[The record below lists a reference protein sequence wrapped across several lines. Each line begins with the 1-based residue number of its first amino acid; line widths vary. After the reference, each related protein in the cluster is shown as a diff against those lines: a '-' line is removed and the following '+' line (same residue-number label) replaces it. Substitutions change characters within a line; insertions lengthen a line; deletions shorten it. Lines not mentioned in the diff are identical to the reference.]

1 MATMTQIGR
10 VVLAALSASVVAGST
25 AAAQEPTP
33 GNAASVPRS
42 SANASEV
49 AAVSGWHHF
58 AWSSALEYTPFLGM
72 HVRRPIRNYFIAGG
86 ALVVAR
92 PLTRGEFFPWNRQ
105 VYFSDASHLN
115 DTTLIFQVSQ
125 RVTVATLTV
134 DGGVR
139 LAGPSGTMLERFGVE
154 GTVGVGRYI
163 IWADPERARENKRMS
178 AITWQLGGGFTMALG
193 QSAKLLA
200 RLDDVIF
207 TEYDRDFLSLSDPL
221 FAEDLFPN
229 PLQPP
234 PPKQRTIHNARVTV
248 GFTFVP
254 GGDGQ

>member
-1 MATMTQIGR
+1 MTQIRR
-10 VVLAALSASVVAGST
+10 VMLATMSVFIVPAAL
-25 AAAQEPTP
+25 AAAQEP
-33 GNAASVPRS
+33 ASVGAARPRS
-42 SANASEV
+42 STNASEV
-49 AAVSGWHHF
+49 AAVTGWHHF
-58 AWSSALEYTPFLGM
+58 AWSSALEYAPILGVQ
-72 HVRRPIRNYFIAGG
+72 VRRPFRGMFLAGG
-86 ALVVAR
+86 GLVVTR
-92 PLTRGEFFPWNRQ
+92 PLTRGSFFPWNRQ

-115 DTTLIFQVSQ
+115 DTTLIFQINQ

-178 AITWQLGGGFTMALG
+178 AITWQFGGGLTMALG
-193 QSAKLLA
+193 QSTKLLA

-229 PLQPP
+229 PTQTP

-254 GGDGQ
+254 GGDTP